1 MSGRLIQKLTKRS
14 VAELWDLKLGEKK
27 RNTKPLCGADDPGLL
42 ICKTNALRHAAREKN
57 ATMVAFG
64 GRAKNKP

>member
-1 MSGRLIQKLTKRS
+1 MGFKATRKEKKYER
-14 VAELWDLKLGEKK
+14 KKK

-57 ATMVAFG
+57 ATMGAFG